1 MVSNLDHVTAEEKLS
16 DGELRARRPEKLRL
30 SGPPVV
36 DCYVNGKGLQPLRV
50 GPAIKDHFGGRRKKQ
65 NGQSKNGHAN

>member
-1 MVSNLDHVTAEEKLS
+1 MNA
-16 DGELRARRPEKLRL
+16 GF

-36 DCYVNGKGLQPLRV
+36 DCYVSGKGLQPLRV

-65 NGQSKNGHAN
+65 NRQSKNGHAN